1 MLLGLRNMGRV
12 HGSARLFSCFMT
24 CANRRRNG
32 ERQEVGAAVLRRIL
46 NHSAQKTDVL
56 YRHYVQMDVVNIRA
70 PLVLTQ
76 AELARMLGRV

>member
-1 MLLGLRNMGRV
+1 M
-12 HGSARLFSCFMT
+12 
-24 CANRRRNG
+24 
-32 ERQEVGAAVLRRIL
+32 GAAVLRRIL